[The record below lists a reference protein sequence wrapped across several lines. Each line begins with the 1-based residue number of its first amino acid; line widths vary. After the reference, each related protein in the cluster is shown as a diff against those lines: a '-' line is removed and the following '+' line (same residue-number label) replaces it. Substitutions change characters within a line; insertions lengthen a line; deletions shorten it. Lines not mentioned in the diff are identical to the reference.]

1 MQNHSY
7 MQGRNVLMAAS
18 YVVKYALA
26 FYLEKENDKLNKDKN
41 IMAFE
46 NQGSC

>member
-1 MQNHSY
+1 
-7 MQGRNVLMAAS
+7 MAAS

-46 NQGSC
+46 NQGSCSYTDRFQRYKK